1 MAAMP
6 ARQRV
11 LDIGC
16 GTGAL
21 LLRAAMEG
29 KVSTGLGIDVFD
41 PALALARSAWEQQQ
55 ASCPDVSLQFER
67 HVSPA
72 ELNGTWEAVVMIDVI
87 HHVPVPDQEAF
98 MRAAM
103 RRVAAGGRMIYKDMC
118 QRPFWKR
125 GMNRLH
131 DLVMA
136 RQWIHE
142 LPLEKA
148 RRWALEE
155 GLVLVQEQHYS
166 RIWYGHE
173 LLVLERPL

>member
-6 ARQRV
+6 ENRTM

-16 GTGAL
+16 GTGSL
-21 LLRAAMEG
+21 LLRAAGEG
-29 KVSTGLGIDVFD
+29 KVSTGLGIDVFE
-41 PALALARSAWEQQQ
+41 PALALARTAWDAQRP
-55 ASCPDVSLQFER
+55 ACPDVSLQFQK

-72 ELNGTWEAVVMIDVI
+72 ELDGTWETVVMIDVI

-103 RRVAAGGRMIYKDMC
+103 RRVAPGGRMIYKDMC
-118 QRPFWKR
+118 IRPWWR
-125 GMNRLH
+125 RSMNKLH

-148 RRWALEE
+148 RRWAQEE
-155 GLVLVQEQHYS
+155 GLHVLCEQHYS
-166 RIWYGHE
+166 RLWYGHE
-173 LLVLERPL
+173 LLVLERPV